1 VSFTIWLENTRRTF
15 RGARRNRSRTPV
27 RAIRSR
33 RLSWE
38 AFEDRILLAGLT
50 AFVDPDPAPGDHFG
64 AAVVALSTGN
74 VVITSPDDNAGGTG
88 AGAVYLFNGTTGALI
103 STLTGSHA
111 GDHIGSGGVTALS
124 DGNYVVDS
132 PSWHNG
138 AGAVTWGSGT
148 AGVRGPVSA
157 TNSLVG
163 STANDQVGN
172 GVTAQSGGGVTN
184 GVTALSN
191 GNYVVDSP
199 NWTNGAA
206 ASAGAVTWGSGT
218 AGVSG
223 AVSAAN
229 SLVGSTA
236 NDLVGGGVDG
246 GVTALSNGNYVV
258 SSPYWANGAAA
269 SAGAVTWGS
278 GTAGV
283 SGAVSAANSLVGS
296 TANDSVGSGS
306 GVGGGVTALSNGN
319 YVVSSPYWTNGAAA
333 SAGAVTWG
341 SGTAGVSGPVSATNS
356 LVGSTAN
363 DLVGSVTALSNG
375 NYVVSSPFWTNGA
388 AANAGAVTWGSGTA
402 GVSGPVSATN
412 SLVGS
417 TANDSVGNGAT
428 ALSNGNYVVSSPNWT
443 NGAAASAGAVTW
455 GSGTAGV
462 SGPVSAA
469 NSLVGSTANDNVGGG
484 VTALSNGNYVVSS
497 PDWNNGAAAAAGA
510 VTWGSGTA
518 GVSGPVSAT
527 NSLVGSTA
535 NDGDVSSVTALS
547 NGNYVVDSPSWT
559 NGAAANAGAVT
570 WGSGTAGVSG
580 AVSATNSLVGS
591 TANDNVGSSVTALSN
606 GNYVVSSLAWTNGAA
621 ANAGAVTWG
630 SGTAGVSGA
639 VSATNSLVGSTAN
652 DSVGILGV
660 TALSNGNYVVDSPE
674 WTNGTAA
681 AAGAVTW
688 GSGTAG
694 VSGAVSATNSL
705 VGSTANDQV
714 GSGGVTA
721 LSNGNYVVD
730 SPAWTNGAA
739 AGAGAVTWGSGTAGV
754 RGAVSATNS
763 LVGSTA
769 NDYVAG
775 NSVTALSNGNYV
787 GGVTA
792 LSNGNYVVDSP
803 AWTNGAAANAGAV
816 TWGSGTAGVSGII
829 STMNSAIGSVANSG
843 LGAVV
848 VDNVNGTF
856 FAPFVTDGGGRV
868 RVGSQATGFAAAPT
882 PTLPQ
887 VLAIAGASSKKG
899 LTSFTV
905 RYNEPLSSSSASG
918 SGLYQVF
925 AAVTKIVKKH
935 KETLVTKALAIRSV
949 SPSSGS
955 STVTINLAKPFK
967 GTVQVMVQGNITAA
981 NGASNSVRFTQDL
994 RWTRGYRPS

>member
-1 VSFTIWLENTRRTF
+1 VSFTIWLENTRRIF
-15 RGARRNRSRTPV
+15 RGARWNRSRSPV

-38 AFEDRILLAGLT
+38 AFEDRIALAGLT
-50 AFVDPDPAPGDHFG
+50 AFVDPDPAPGNQFG
-64 AAVVALSTGN
+64 ATVVALSTGN
-74 VVITSPDDNAGGTG
+74 VVISSPDDNAGGTG

-172 GVTAQSGGGVTN
+172 GATAQSGGGVTN

-236 NDLVGGGVDG
+236 NDSVGSGVDG
-246 GVTALSNGNYVV
+246 GNSVTALSNGNYVV
-258 SSPYWANGAAA
+258 SSPAWTNGAAGG
-269 SAGAVTWGS
+269 AGAVTWGS

-283 SGAVSAANSLVGS
+283 SGPVSATNSLVGS
-296 TANDSVGSGS
+296 TANDSVGSS
-306 GVGGGVTALSNGN
+306 VTALSNGN
-319 YVVSSPYWTNGAAA
+319 YVVSSPIWTNGAAA

-363 DLVGSVTALSNG
+363 DNVGGVTALSNG
-375 NYVVSSPFWTNGA
+375 NYVVSSPNWTNGAAAGAGAVTWGSGTAGVSGAVSAANSLVGSTANDGVGGSGGGFDGGGVTALSNGNYVVTSPDWNNGAAASGGAVTWGSGTAGVRGPVSATNSLVGSTTSDGVGLGGVTALSNGNYVVDSFDWTNGA

-417 TANDSVGNGAT
+417 TANDGVGN
-428 ALSNGNYVVSSPNWT
+428 
-443 NGAAASAGAVTW
+443 
-455 GSGTAGV
+455 
-462 SGPVSAA
+462 
-469 NSLVGSTANDNVGGG
+469 
-484 VTALSNGNYVVSS
+484 
-497 PDWNNGAAAAAGA
+497 
-510 VTWGSGTA
+510 
-518 GVSGPVSAT
+518 
-527 NSLVGSTA
+527 
-535 NDGDVSSVTALS
+535 
-547 NGNYVVDSPSWT
+547 
-559 NGAAANAGAVT
+559 
-570 WGSGTAGVSG
+570 
-580 AVSATNSLVGS
+580 
-591 TANDNVGSSVTALSN
+591 SVTALSN

-652 DSVGILGV
+652 DAVGLLGV
-660 TALSNGNYVVDSPE
+660 TALSNGNYVVDSFD
-674 WTNGTAA
+674 WTNGAA
-681 AAGAVTW
+681 ANAGAVTW

-714 GSGGVTA
+714 GSGVVTA
-721 LSNGNYVVD
+721 LSNGNYVVG

-754 RGAVSATNS
+754 SGAVSATNS

-769 NDYVAG
+769 NDYVDG

-829 STMNSAIGSVANSG
+829 STMNSAIGSAAQSG

-994 RWTRGYRPS
+994 RWRRGYRPSVPGHK

>member
-1 VSFTIWLENTRRTF
+1 MAFTIWLENTRRTF
-15 RGARRNRSRTPV
+15 RGARRNRSRSPV

-38 AFEDRILLAGLT
+38 AFEDRIAPAGLT
-50 AFVDPDPAPGDHFG
+50 GFLDPDPAPGNQFG
-64 AAVVALSTGN
+64 ATVVALSTGN

-157 TNSLVG
+157 TNNLVG

-172 GVTAQSGGGVTN
+172 SATAQSGGGVTN
-184 GVTALSN
+184 GVTALSD

-223 AVSAAN
+223 AVSATN
-229 SLVGSTA
+229 SLVGSTT
-236 NDLVGGGVDG
+236 NDLVGNNPVTALSNGNYVVSSPNWNNDAGAATWGSGTAGVSGPVNATNSLVGSAANDQVGFG

-258 SSPYWANGAAA
+258 SSPYWN
-269 SAGAVTWGS
+269 
-278 GTAGV
+278 
-283 SGAVSAANSLVGS
+283 
-296 TANDSVGSGS
+296 
-306 GVGGGVTALSNGN
+306 
-319 YVVSSPYWTNGAAA
+319 NGAAA

-363 DLVGSVTALSNG
+363 DSVGGGNLGGGVTALSDG
-375 NYVVSSPFWTNGA
+375 NYVVSSP
-388 AANAGAVTWGSGTA
+388 S
-402 GVSGPVSATN
+402 
-412 SLVGS
+412 
-417 TANDSVGNGAT
+417 
-428 ALSNGNYVVSSPNWT
+428 
-443 NGAAASAGAVTW
+443 
-455 GSGTAGV
+455 
-462 SGPVSAA
+462 
-469 NSLVGSTANDNVGGG
+469 
-484 VTALSNGNYVVSS
+484 
-497 PDWNNGAAAAAGA
+497 WNNGA
-510 VTWGSGTA
+510 
-518 GVSGPVSAT
+518 
-527 NSLVGSTA
+527 
-535 NDGDVSSVTALS
+535 
-547 NGNYVVDSPSWT
+547 
-559 NGAAANAGAVT
+559 GAA
-570 WGSGTAGVSG
+570 
-580 AVSATNSLVGS
+580 
-591 TANDNVGSSVTALSN
+591 
-606 GNYVVSSLAWTNGAA
+606 
-621 ANAGAVTWG
+621 
-630 SGTAGVSGA
+630 
-639 VSATNSLVGSTAN
+639 
-652 DSVGILGV
+652 
-660 TALSNGNYVVDSPE
+660 
-674 WTNGTAA
+674 
-681 AAGAVTW
+681 
-688 GSGTAG
+688 
-694 VSGAVSATNSL
+694 
-705 VGSTANDQV
+705 
-714 GSGGVTA
+714 
-721 LSNGNYVVD
+721 
-730 SPAWTNGAA
+730 
-739 AGAGAVTWGSGTAGV
+739 
-754 RGAVSATNS
+754 
-763 LVGSTA
+763 
-769 NDYVAG
+769 
-775 NSVTALSNGNYV
+775 
-787 GGVTA
+787 
-792 LSNGNYVVDSP
+792 
-803 AWTNGAAANAGAV
+803 

-829 STMNSAIGSVANSG
+829 STMKSAIGSAAQSG

-848 VDNVNGTF
+848 VDNMNGTF

-868 RVGSQATGFAAAPT
+868 RVGSQATGFPAAPT

-994 RWTRGYRPS
+994 RWRRGYRPS